1 MDANFLLLE
10 SRCDK
15 SIDLGEAMF
24 DTIPLFL
31 FTKASLRAKFCVM
44 LIMALAPV
52 LCAAEGYVPS
62 EVETALL
69 TLIRQDDVRAFGA
82 GQQSYAA
89 QAFNIDVATAPEIA
103 RVYESGDD
111 VKANQRFL
119 SRRVLVSGTIDAVW
133 ANGPDR
139 MVLAYADTGATQVR
153 AMAHGEQTLHMTAW
167 QVGNKVALVCT
178 GAGGT
183 SRVVTFD
190 DCENADN
197 VAQREWEHLNAWFAD
212 FYQGK
217 YVPNIMVVTMAV
229 NVAARASRMPVDH
242 HCARSSEKCREAVMA
257 IGSLTDDKGLL
268 KDVVQRFVAQG
279 LDLSLLAPVQLK
291 P

>member
-1 MDANFLLLE
+1 
-10 SRCDK
+10 
-15 SIDLGEAMF
+15 MF
-24 DTIPLFL
+24 KIIPLFQ
-31 FTKASLRAKFCVM
+31 FKKASFRAKSCVM
-44 LIMALAPV
+44 LIMALAPAHS
-52 LCAAEGYVPS
+52 AAVGHVPS

-89 QAFNIDVATAPEIA
+89 QVFNIDVVTAPEIA

-111 VKANQRFL
+111 AKANQRFL

-133 ANGPDR
+133 ADGSDR
-139 MVLAYADTGATQVR
+139 TVLAYADTGRTQVR

-167 QVGNKVALVCT
+167 QVGSKVALVCT

-183 SRVVTFD
+183 SRAATFD
-190 DCENADN
+190 DCENAESF
-197 VAQREWEHLNAWFAD
+197 ARREWDHLNVWFAD

-229 NVAARASRMPVDH
+229 NVAARASRMPADH
-242 HCARSSEKCREAVMA
+242 HCATSAEKCLEAAMA
-257 IGSLTDDKGLL
+257 IGSLTDDNGLL
-268 KDVVQRFVAQG
+268 KDVVQRFMAQG

>member
-1 MDANFLLLE
+1 
-10 SRCDK
+10 
-15 SIDLGEAMF
+15 MF
-24 DTIPLFL
+24 DIISWFE
-31 FTKASLRAKFCVM
+31 FTQASLRAKFCVM
-44 LIMALAPV
+44 LIMVLAPA
-52 LCAAEGYVPS
+52 LCVAEAYVPS

-69 TLIRQDDVRAFGA
+69 ALVRQDDMRSFSA

-111 VKANQRFL
+111 SKANRRFL

-133 ANGPDR
+133 ADGPDR

-153 AMAHGEQTLHMTAW
+153 AMAHGEQTLRITAW

-183 SRVVTFD
+183 SRAVTFD

-197 VAQREWEHLNAWFAD
+197 VARREWERLNVWFAD
-212 FYQGK
+212 FYHGK

-229 NVAARASRMPVDH
+229 NVAARASRMPADH
-242 HCARSSEKCREAVMA
+242 HCATSSEKCREAAMA
-257 IGSLTDDKGLL
+257 IGSLTSDKALL
-268 KDVVQRFVAQG
+268 KSVIQRFEAQG
-279 LDLSLLAPVQLK
+279 LDLGLLAPVQLK